1 MAKSFGNNVLPTP
14 SSSWSVTGG
23 ATITG
28 GQISMPA
35 GSTASITVTRLAENN
50 ILPAAIQLVA
60 KANSYGSRYAP
71 KAMVSL
77 HIVYDDKSMYDVTI
91 PVVETAKGKGA
102 VVELSPSVGNYVAD
116 LGYYSSLTVKVK
128 ALQAV
133 AITAIEL
140 RKQEGSALKEDVI
153 YQGIQIS
160 SQTGLTV
167 NAKDGR
173 YQATLSS
180 TRFEMKAKKNGSL
193 QSCIYFDTT
202 SGKYKITGDVII
214 DGLVSITNGLSNGTT
229 TINGGCIKTGKISAA
244 RLDLSGVASISSL
257 ANGTTT
263 INGGCIKT
271 GTISAARLNLSGAI
285 SFGDLNGDVQGRINN
300 SANPDY
306 IHSTYISSTEIRSP
320 TISAG
325 KFLGATFRSSDGGN
339 WIQMGNNGSYAWLNH
354 YSTMYSSS
362 SPICT
367 MGYGVGQYWILA
379 PFGQPNFQFS
389 NISKTWYFRGKVDFS
404 NASVTG
410 L

>member
-102 VVELSPSVGNYVAD
+102 VVELSPSVGNYAAD

-140 RKQEGSALKEDVI
+140 RKQEGSALKEDAI

-193 QSCIYFDTT
+193 QSCIYFDTA

-214 DGLVSITNGLSNGTT
+214 DGLVSITNGLS
-229 TINGGCIKTGKISAA
+229 
-244 RLDLSGVASISSL
+244 
-257 ANGTTT
+257 NGTTT

-300 SANPDY
+300 SANPGY

-339 WIQMGNNGSYAWLNH
+339 WIQMGNNSSYAWLNH

-404 NASVTG
+404 NATVTG